1 MVMDM
6 NMGMGMARMTLS
18 NPLNLM
24 TVSMHTLA
32 SFFKWGAIL
41 ITSLAIAWLA
51 VIVGLGNIARSS
63 PPEVFASIVLSDARL
78 MGRKAELIL
87 TSSQDA
93 GAVATAVQ
101 LARASLKQDPT
112 VVSAIRT
119 LAAAQELGGDQ
130 SATLKL
136 MRYSEKISR
145 RDFPTHFWL
154 IDFEAK
160 QNNVVRALDHYDA
173 ALRTSSAAEPIL
185 LPILLDAFG
194 STDLSAPLAD
204 ILSRKPA
211 WAATFVSRAISN
223 TKSTEKLLELAFLLR
238 ERGFEI
244 DPEPFQV
251 LMNRAVND
259 ELYNGALRL
268 SQRPAQSAGVYN
280 AQFDNEPKYEP
291 FDWALTAD
299 EDLGSERVPEENNA
313 TQHLLSLYG
322 AGGRSGIVAKQLL
335 LLPPGA
341 YGFRAMVS
349 EVPQALQ
356 DRPYIT
362 INCAGEDG
370 PVITTTDFPASSN
383 TPNALNVAV
392 EVPLQKCRAQWLY
405 ISVRGSNRI
414 GGTQSSIHNVSIRPS
429 PLSD

>member
-1 MVMDM
+1 
-6 NMGMGMARMTLS
+6 
-18 NPLNLM
+18 M

-63 PPEVFASIVLSDARL
+63 PPEAFASIVLSDARL

-119 LAAAQELGGDQ
+119 LAAAQELEGDQ
-130 SATLKL
+130 SAALRL

-204 ILSRKPA
+204 VLSRKPA

-223 TKSTEKLLELAFLLR
+223 AKSTEKLLELAFLLR
-238 ERGFEI
+238 ARDFEI

-251 LMNRAVND
+251 LLNRAVND
-259 ELYNGALRL
+259 ELYNNALRL
-268 SQRPAQSAGVYN
+268 SQRPAQSAGVFN
-280 AQFDNEPKYEP
+280 PQFDNEPEYAP
-291 FDWALTAD
+291 FDWVLTAD
-299 EDLGSERVPEENNA
+299 EDLGSERVPEENNP
-313 TQHLLSLYG
+313 TQHRLFLYG

-335 LLPPGA
+335 LLPPGK
-341 YGFRAMVS
+341 YGLRAMVS
-349 EVPQALQ
+349 DVPQALQ
-356 DRPYIT
+356 DRPYISV
-362 INCAGEDG
+362 NCDG
-370 PVITTTDFPASSN
+370 KEAPVLKTKDFPASSDKRN
-383 TPNALNVAV
+383 NLYAAF
-392 EVPLQKCRAQWLY
+392 EVPSQNCRAQWLN
-405 ISVRGSNRI
+405 IVARASNRI
-414 GGTQSSIHNVSIRPS
+414 GGTQSAIHNISITQMAS
-429 PLSD
+429 SD